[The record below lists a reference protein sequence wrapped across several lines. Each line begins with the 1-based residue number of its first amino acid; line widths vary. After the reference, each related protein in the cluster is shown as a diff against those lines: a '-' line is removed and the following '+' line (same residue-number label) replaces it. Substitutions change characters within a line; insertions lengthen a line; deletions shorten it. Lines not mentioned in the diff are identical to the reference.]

1 MTFRGFPPAGMALL
15 ARLPT
20 MDVGEFAAVRGDW
33 QASLLDPARDLVDDL
48 GACLT
53 EQVSPGLVGDPKV
66 NGSIAPINADL
77 RFNPHGPRYKDH
89 LLLRWWEGTPKKTAP
104 TLFLR
109 LDPGQIGFAAGVS
122 FTSASCWRAAVG
134 DNRAGDELRRLID
147 DVKQAVAD
155 VKQAVADV
163 DIAGADLKRVPKP
176 FPSDHPNADLL
187 RHKAMFQLRWAEPLP
202 AEVSTSDL
210 TEFCAMRLVGL
221 AGLHRWLVS
230 ELT

>member
-1 MTFRGFPPAGMALL
+1 MTFRGFPPEGLALL

-20 MDVGEFAAVRGDW
+20 LDVGDFAAIRHAW

-53 EQVSPGLVGDPKV
+53 EQVSPGLTGSPKV

-77 RFNPHGPRYKDH
+77 RFNPNGPRYKDH

-109 LDPGQIGFAAGVS
+109 LDPDQIGFASGVS
-122 FTSASCWRAAVG
+122 FVSTSCWRAAVG
-134 DNRAGDELRRLID
+134 DSPAGGELRRLID
-147 DVKQAVAD
+147 DIKLSD
-155 VKQAVADV
+155 TGTDV

-176 FPSDHPNADLL
+176 FPPDHPRADLL

-202 AEVSTSDL
+202 VEVSTGDL
-210 TEFCAMRLVGL
+210 TEFCATRLVRL
-221 AGLHRWLVS
+221 AGLHRWLVT
-230 ELT
+230 ELQ